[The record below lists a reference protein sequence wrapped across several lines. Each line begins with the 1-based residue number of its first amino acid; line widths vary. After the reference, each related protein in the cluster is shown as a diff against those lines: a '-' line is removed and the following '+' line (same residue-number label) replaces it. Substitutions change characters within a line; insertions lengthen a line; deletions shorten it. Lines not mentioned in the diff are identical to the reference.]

1 MKTFL
6 KPITFLL
13 LIILLAA
20 CAAPT
25 DTAESPTSDDV
36 AQATETSS
44 TASTNAP
51 ASDKIRLGND
61 YADALPASTQM
72 IIGLLKL
79 EETDLA
85 IDEALAAKTLPLWQA
100 YQALSNS
107 DTTAEAELQAVVNQL
122 QGAMSP
128 EQIQAI
134 AALQLTAESA
144 QQMMQEQGI
153 GFGRGGNREG
163 GEMVPDGGGSGV
175 AGLRPGGGGQGGLP
189 GGGPSQLD
197 PEARATAIAERF
209 GGENAGAFLERGLLN
224 ALIRNL
230 QMKVGEADPAAQQP
244 LSGRF
249 AARFLEPV
257 SEASGVAVET
267 MQAGLDEGKSF
278 AQVITENSGDMD
290 AAKEALRALFAD
302 RGLDAEELEQ
312 RIDQIMNG
320 GDE

>member
-1 MKTFL
+1 MNTFL
-6 KPITFLL
+6 KPTFLL
-13 LIILLAA
+13 LIIILLAA

-25 DTAESPTSDDV
+25 DTAESPTSDV
-36 AQATETSS
+36 AQTTETSS
-44 TASTNAP
+44 TASTNVP
-51 ASDKIRLGND
+51 ANDKIRLADD
-61 YADALPASTQM
+61 YADALPASTQL

-85 IDEALAAKTLPLWQA
+85 IDEALATQTLPLWQA

-122 QGAMSP
+122 QDAMSP

-144 QQMMQEQGI
+144 QQMMEEQGI

-163 GEMVPDGGGSGV
+163 GETAPGGGASGGGV
-175 AGLRPGGGGQGGLP
+175 AGLRPGGGQGRLP
-189 GGGPSQLD
+189 GEGPSQLD
-197 PEARATAIAERF
+197 PEARATAVAERF

-230 QMKVGEADPAAQQP
+230 QVKAGEVDPAAQQP
-244 LSGRF
+244 PSGRF
-249 AARFLEPV
+249 AARFLESV

-278 AQVITENSGDMD
+278 SQVITENGGDLD
-290 AAKEALRALFAD
+290 AAREALRQLFAD
-302 RGLDAEELEQ
+302 RGLEAEELEQ

-320 GDE
+320 GG

>member
-1 MKTFL
+1 MKKLTPTLILILALFL
-6 KPITFLL
+6 TG
-13 LIILLAA
+13 

-25 DTAESPTSDDV
+25 DTAESPTGDV

-44 TASTNAP
+44 TPETNAP
-51 ASDKIRLGND
+51 ASDKIRLGDD
-61 YADALPASTQM
+61 YAEALPASTQL

-122 QGAMSP
+122 QDAMSP
-128 EQIQAI
+128 EQLQAI
-134 AALQLTAESA
+134 ATLQLTAESA

-153 GFGRGGNREG
+153 SFGRGGNREG
-163 GEMVPDGGGSGV
+163 GEMVPGGGGSDV
-175 AGLRPGGGGQGGLP
+175 AGLRPGGGGGQGGLP
-189 GGGPSQLD
+189 GGGPSELD

-230 QMKVGEADPAAQQP
+230 QIKVGEFDPAAQQP

-257 SEASGVAVET
+257 SEASGIAVET

-278 AQVITENSGDMD
+278 AQVITENGGDMD
-290 AAKEALRALFAD
+290 AAREALRALFAD
-302 RGLDAEELEQ
+302 RDLDAEELEQ
-312 RIDQIMNG
+312 RIDQILNG
-320 GDE
+320 G

>member
-13 LIILLAA
+13 LILLAA

-25 DTAESPTSDDV
+25 DTTESPTSDV
-36 AQATETSS
+36 AQTTEMSS
-44 TASTNAP
+44 TASTNVP
-51 ASDKIRLGND
+51 ANDKIRLGDD
-61 YADALPASTQM
+61 YADALPPSTQL
-72 IIGLLKL
+72 IIGSLQL
-79 EETDLA
+79 EETEQA
-85 IDEALAAKTLPLWQA
+85 IDESLAAEILPLWQA

-107 DTTAEAELQAVVNQL
+107 DTTAKAELQAVINQI
-122 QGAMSP
+122 QDAMTP
-128 EQIQAI
+128 EQVQAI

-163 GEMVPDGGGSGV
+163 GETAPGGGASGGV
-175 AGLRPGGGGQGGLP
+175 AGLRPRGGQGGLP
-189 GGGPSQLD
+189 GEGPSQLD

-224 ALIRNL
+224 TLIRNL
-230 QMKVGEADPAAQQP
+230 QVKTGEVDPAAQQP

-249 AARFLEPV
+249 TARFLEPV
-257 SEASGVAVET
+257 SEASGIAVET
-267 MQAGLDEGKSF
+267 LQAGLDEGKSF
-278 AQVITENSGDMD
+278 VQVITESGGDLD
-290 AAKEALRALFAD
+290 AAKEALRQLFAE
-302 RGLDAEELEQ
+302 RGLGAEELEQ

-320 GDE
+320 GQ

>member
-25 DTAESPTSDDV
+25 DTAESPTSDV
-36 AQATETSS
+36 APTTETSS
-44 TASTNAP
+44 TASTSVP
-51 ASDKIRLGND
+51 ANDKIRLGDD

-122 QGAMSP
+122 QDAMSP

-153 GFGRGGNREG
+153 SFGRGGNREG

-189 GGGPSQLD
+189 GEGPGQLS

-230 QMKVGEADPAAQQP
+230 QVKVGEADPAAQQP
-244 LSGRF
+244 LAGRF
-249 AARFLEPV
+249 AARFLEPI
-257 SEASGVAVET
+257 SEASGVAVEM

-278 AQVITENSGDMD
+278 ALVITANGGDLD
-290 AAKEALRALFAD
+290 AAREAVRALFAD